1 MVIHRLA
8 LAGMFALSGL
18 LGCAASNE
26 PAREI
31 GKAEVA
37 VRSADE
43 ENATEAAGLD
53 MRMAREKLERAKA
66 AMRDEEYDKAQ
77 RLAEEASVDAEL
89 ARVKAQSESAQSA
102 AAELQTAIQSLRNE
116 AQRGVSTQ

>member
-8 LAGMFALSGL
+8 LAGMFAMSGL
-18 LGCAASNE
+18 LGCAAPTQ

-43 ENATEAAGLD
+43 ENATEAAGLE
-53 MRMAREKLERAKA
+53 MRMAREKLERAKTA
-66 AMRDEEYDKAQ
+66 LREEEYDKAE

-89 ARVKAQSESAQSA
+89 ARVKAQSDSAQSA
-102 AAELQTAIQSLRNE
+102 AVELQTAIQSLRNE
-116 AQRGVSTQ
+116 AQRGIQTQ